1 MNTIELNANDGHRFA
16 AYVVRPTGAPR
27 GGLVIIQEFFGVNGH
42 IRRVCDQYANDGY
55 LVISP
60 AIFDRVERNVEL
72 SYDEVGMSKGRELRA
87 KLNLDNCMKD
97 IQAAIEAAGAGGK
110 VATLGYCW
118 GGSLAYLSAARLNGI
133 ACAVGY
139 YGAQIAGHSHETPQ
153 VPMLLHYAEVDEYIP
168 QSDIEKTRQNQP
180 ALTIFQYPGTEH
192 GFNCDD
198 RKFWEPKAA
207 ALARERT
214 LAFIEKHVG

>member
-97 IQAAIEAAGAGGK
+97 IQAAIEAGDPASAIGFAERAVENSPTDAGFRALLNSFLPRKRAISQMLMRDPEGRVLDRK
-110 VATLGYCW
+110 ST
-118 GGSLAYLSAARLNGI
+118 RLNS
-133 ACAVGY
+133 
-139 YGAQIAGHSHETPQ
+139 SH
-153 VPMLLHYAEVDEYIP
+153 IP
-168 QSDIEKTRQNQP
+168 LSRMP
-180 ALTIFQYPGTEH
+180 SSA
-192 GFNCDD
+192 
-198 RKFWEPKAA
+198 
-207 ALARERT
+207 
-214 LAFIEKHVG
+214 